1 MRTAPRAPG
10 ERKWW
15 NARAFGIL
23 HRRPGPPPRFE
34 EEIMERPIP
43 LRERPI
49 DIALVGFFLLNF
61 FFITYIVDIEQITLP
76 STAPGWEYPL
86 WPPKPFVDLIHW
98 YGNGFDPV
106 LMARPPWWK
115 ATIWIDALFFGP
127 FYAFAIHAF
136 VKGKNWIRIP
146 TFLWAATLM
155 TNVTV
160 IMSEEMYGPHATP
173 HRALVWALNIPWL
186 LFPTIAIVRMW
197 RSEKPFTRVVA
208 EDDAVATTNAGLAE

>member
-98 YGNGFDPV
+98 YGNGFDPAV
-106 LMARPPWWK
+106 RDSLFDFGVTTDSTGRARAHGMGLWSCQRIIQAHGGRIWAEAEPGQGARFTFTLP
-115 ATIWIDALFFGP
+115 ATDTAG
-127 FYAFAIHAF
+127 A
-136 VKGKNWIRIP
+136 KGG
-146 TFLWAATLM
+146 A
-155 TNVTV
+155 
-160 IMSEEMYGPHATP
+160 
-173 HRALVWALNIPWL
+173 
-186 LFPTIAIVRMW
+186 
-197 RSEKPFTRVVA
+197 
-208 EDDAVATTNAGLAE
+208 